1 MKFKQQYSDFL
12 GTSDGQTARRKL
24 SGTPATFELHIDIQF
39 GLRKSHIV
47 FNTSKKS

>member
-12 GTSDGQTARRKL
+12 GTPDGQTVGRKL

-39 GLRKSHIV
+39 GLRV
-47 FNTSKKS
+47 TYCF